1 MVLARGG
8 RFAIF
13 SGFAG
18 AAAHHE
24 DQSSHQAADDGDE
37 GRDDK
42 VFHATNY
49 RFLSDSRGRS
59 DMSAQ
64 STRFWIVTLATV
76 ATMAVTAALGFWQLD
91 RAGQKRA
98 LQEQLDQNQA
108 VLDENLLIELVNR
121 LRPQHPKDAEQ
132 VTQQIKSLIK
142 ILLLTPNSA
151 NLLQNFLLKL
161 ISQYKQISL
170 YADSGI
176 LSLDGFWNQF
186 SQRIG
191 AHFLP
196 LVEDGDQLKTL
207 VGKVF
212 HQETDSE
219 WLDLIDNQD
228 WITLFNLLNE
238 SQSHTVE
245 NQISKTE
252 LVKAIT
258 VLSYRISGIGL
269 YPEFINAQ
277 PDLTEYESPFLVQN
291 REIVEFIEK
300 YKKQIDDPNTVIVLP
315 PPDASQAFVM
325 LDQCREVVLKIRR
338 ATKRI
343 GVSVSLTYL
352 LSLLEQAIDRIELLL
367 SLLVSKNDIRYLAL
381 GELLSDFT
389 KAHYDEKS
397 VRHLL
402 SSTSELI
409 ALQVTENASKT
420 GEHYVSTD
428 KAGFWGMYKA
438 AAGAGAIIATMAT
451 LKILT
456 ARLVL
461 APFTHAF
468 LYSMNY
474 ALGFMLIHVVH
485 FTVATKQPA
494 MTAAALAATVQ
505 HQKGSKTAQIAELA
519 SLIINIIRTQF
530 IAILGNISIAIP
542 VAALITFLWQ
552 YNLHEPLLS
561 STKAAKTLHD
571 LNPFT
576 SLAVP
581 HAAIAGV
588 CLFFSGLLAGYFDNL
603 AIYRKVGPRL
613 KQHQRLKR
621 WMGQQRLDK
630 FANYIQTN
638 LGALAGNFLFGIM
651 LGSMGTIGFI
661 LGLPLD
667 IRHIAFA
674 SANFIQGLMTIGS
687 PDIGLITVSFLGVM
701 LIGLT
706 NLFVSFTLTIIV
718 ALRARRVRFA
728 QWKPLAKLVMT
739 HFLTRPSDFFWPP
752 NQPVQ
757 LEERNK
763 TEQKVRH

>member
-1 MVLARGG
+1 MHL
-8 RFAIF
+8 
-13 SGFAG
+13 
-18 AAAHHE
+18 
-24 DQSSHQAADDGDE
+24 
-37 GRDDK
+37 
-42 VFHATNY
+42 T
-49 RFLSDSRGRS
+49 LSDLFLKMQ
-59 DMSAQ
+59 D
-64 STRFWIVTLATV
+64 
-76 ATMAVTAALGFWQLD
+76 
-91 RAGQKRA
+91 
-98 LQEQLDQNQA
+98 QLDQPQA
-108 VLDENLLIELVNR
+108 VLDEQLLIELVDR
-121 LRPQHPKDAEQ
+121 IRPKNPNNADEVKQRIHA
-132 VTQQIKSLIK
+132 LIK
-142 ILLLTPNSA
+142 ILLLTPTSA
-151 NLLQNFLLKL
+151 ILLQNFLLKL
-161 ISQYKQISL
+161 ISQYKQLSL

-176 LSLDGFWNQF
+176 LSLDGFWNQLG
-186 SQRIG
+186 QRLG

-196 LVEDGDQLKTL
+196 LVEDGQQLKTL
-207 VGKVF
+207 IGKVF
-212 HQETDSE
+212 HQENDSE
-219 WLDLIDNQD
+219 WLDLIENQD
-228 WITLFNLLNE
+228 WITLFNLLGE
-238 SQSHTVE
+238 SQSNTRE
-245 NQISKTE
+245 KQISKNE
-252 LVKAIT
+252 LIKAIT

-277 PDLTEYESPFLVQN
+277 PEITEYESPFLVQN

-300 YKKQIDDPNTVIVLP
+300 YKKQIDDQDAVAVLP

-343 GVSVSLTYL
+343 GVSISLTYL

-367 SLLVSKNDIRYLAL
+367 TLLASKNDARYTAL
-381 GELLSDFT
+381 GELIVDLT
-389 KAHYDEKS
+389 KAHYNEKS

-402 SSTSELI
+402 TSTSELI

-428 KAGFWGMYKA
+428 KAGFFGMYKA

-461 APFTHAF
+461 APFGHAF

-474 ALGFMLIHVVH
+474 ALGFMLIHVLH

-494 MTAAALAATVQ
+494 MTAAALASTVQ
-505 HQKGSKTAQIAELA
+505 QQKGSKTAQIAELA
-519 SLIINIIRTQF
+519 ALIINIIRTQF

-542 VAALITFLWQ
+542 TAALITYLWQ
-552 YNLHEPLLS
+552 YNLGEPLLNHAKS
-561 STKAAKTLHD
+561 AALLHS

-588 CLFFSGLLAGYFDNL
+588 CLFFSGLIAGYFDNL
-603 AIYRKVGPRL
+603 AVYRKVGPRL
-613 KQHQRLKR
+613 KQHRRLKR

-630 FANYIQTN
+630 FANYIETN

-674 SANFIQGLMTIGS
+674 SANFIQGLMTIGG
-687 PDIGLITVSFLGVM
+687 PDIGLILVSFLGVM

-728 QWKPLAKLVMT
+728 QWKPLAKLVTT

-752 NQPVQ
+752 KQPVEV
-757 LEERNK
+757 EEQTKNASS
-763 TEQKVRH
+763 HH

>member
-1 MVLARGG
+1 MHL
-8 RFAIF
+8 
-13 SGFAG
+13 
-18 AAAHHE
+18 
-24 DQSSHQAADDGDE
+24 
-37 GRDDK
+37 
-42 VFHATNY
+42 N
-49 RFLSDSRGRS
+49 LSDLFLK
-59 DMSAQ
+59 M
-64 STRFWIVTLATV
+64 
-76 ATMAVTAALGFWQLD
+76 
-91 RAGQKRA
+91 
-98 LQEQLDQNQA
+98 QEQLDQTQT
-108 VLDENLLIELVNR
+108 VLDENLIIELVNR
-121 LRPQHPKDAEQ
+121 LRPKNPNDAEEVKQ
-132 VTQQIKSLIK
+132 RIHTFIRT
-142 ILLLTPNSA
+142 LLLTPTSA
-151 NLLQNFLLKL
+151 ILLQNFLLKL
-161 ISQYKQISL
+161 ISQYKQLSL

-176 LSLDGFWNQF
+176 LSLDGFWNQL
-186 SQRIG
+186 SQRLG

-196 LVEDGDQLKTL
+196 LVEDGQQLRTL
-207 VGKVF
+207 VGKIF
-212 HQETDSE
+212 HQENDYE
-219 WLDLIDNQD
+219 WLDLIEKQD
-228 WITLFNLLNE
+228 WISLFSLISE
-238 SQSHTVE
+238 SQSNTIE
-245 NQISKTE
+245 KQISKNE
-252 LVKAIT
+252 LIKAIT

-277 PDLTEYESPFLVQN
+277 PEITEYESPFLVQN

-300 YKKQIDDPNTVIVLP
+300 YKKQIDDQDAVVVMP

-325 LDQCREVVLKIRR
+325 LDQCREAVLKIRR
-338 ATKRI
+338 ATRRI
-343 GVSVSLTYL
+343 GVSISLTYL

-367 SLLVSKNDIRYLAL
+367 SLLASKDEVRYVAL
-381 GELLSDFT
+381 GELLIDVT

-428 KAGFWGMYKA
+428 KAGFFGMYKA

-461 APFTHAF
+461 APFGHAF

-474 ALGFMLIHVVH
+474 ALGFMLIHVLH

-494 MTAAALAATVQ
+494 MTAAALASTVQ
-505 HQKGSKTAQIAELA
+505 QQKGSKTAQIAELA
-519 SLIINIIRTQF
+519 ALIINIIRTQF

-542 VAALITFLWQ
+542 TAALITFLWQ
-552 YNLHEPLLS
+552 YNLDEPLLNH
-561 STKAAKTLHD
+561 TKSAAVLHS

-588 CLFFSGLLAGYFDNL
+588 CLFLSGLLAGYFDNL

-613 KQHQRLKR
+613 KQHHRLKR
-621 WMGQQRLDK
+621 LMGQQRLDK
-630 FANYIQTN
+630 FATYIETN

-687 PDIGLITVSFLGVM
+687 PDLALIIVSFLGVM

-752 NQPVQ
+752 KQPIEV
-757 LEERNK
+757 EEQS
-763 TEQKVRH
+763 TTGSKVRH

>member
-1 MVLARGG
+1 MHL
-8 RFAIF
+8 
-13 SGFAG
+13 
-18 AAAHHE
+18 
-24 DQSSHQAADDGDE
+24 
-37 GRDDK
+37 
-42 VFHATNY
+42 T
-49 RFLSDSRGRS
+49 LSDLFLK
-59 DMSAQ
+59 M
-64 STRFWIVTLATV
+64 
-76 ATMAVTAALGFWQLD
+76 
-91 RAGQKRA
+91 
-98 LQEQLDQNQA
+98 QEQLDQPQA
-108 VLDENLLIELVNR
+108 ILDEQLLIELVNR
-121 LRPQHPKDAEQ
+121 IRPKNSNDADEVKQ
-132 VTQQIKSLIK
+132 RIHALIK
-142 ILLLTPNSA
+142 ILLLTPTSA
-151 NLLQNFLLKL
+151 ILLQNFLLKL
-161 ISQYKQISL
+161 ISQYKQLSL

-176 LSLDGFWNQF
+176 LSLDGFWNQLG
-186 SQRIG
+186 QRLG

-196 LVEDGDQLKTL
+196 LVEDGQQLKTL
-207 VGKVF
+207 IGKVF
-212 HQETDSE
+212 HQENDSE
-219 WLDLIDNQD
+219 WLDLIENQG
-228 WITLFNLLNE
+228 WITLFNLLGE
-238 SQSHTVE
+238 SQSNTIE
-245 NQISKTE
+245 KQISKNE
-252 LVKAIT
+252 LIKAIT

-277 PDLTEYESPFLVQN
+277 PEITEYESPFLVQN

-300 YKKQIDDPNTVIVLP
+300 YKKQIDNQDAVAVLP

-343 GVSVSLTYL
+343 GVSISLTYL

-367 SLLVSKNDIRYLAL
+367 TLLASKNDPRYTAL
-381 GELLSDFT
+381 GELIVDLT
-389 KAHYDEKS
+389 KAHYNEKS

-402 SSTSELI
+402 TSTSELI

-428 KAGFWGMYKA
+428 KAGFFGMYKA

-461 APFTHAF
+461 APFGHAF

-474 ALGFMLIHVVH
+474 ALGFMLIHVLH

-494 MTAAALAATVQ
+494 MTAAALASTVQ
-505 HQKGSKTAQIAELA
+505 QQKGSKTAQIAELA
-519 SLIINIIRTQF
+519 ALIINIIRTQF

-542 VAALITFLWQ
+542 TAALITFLWQ
-552 YNLHEPLLS
+552 YNLGEPLLNHAKS
-561 STKAAKTLHD
+561 AALLHS

-588 CLFFSGLLAGYFDNL
+588 CLFFSGLIAGYFDNL
-603 AIYRKVGPRL
+603 AVYRKVGPRL
-613 KQHQRLKR
+613 KQHRQLKR

-630 FANYIQTN
+630 FANYIETN

-674 SANFIQGLMTIGS
+674 SANFIQGLMTIGG
-687 PDIGLITVSFLGVM
+687 PDIGLILVSFLGVM

-728 QWKPLAKLVMT
+728 QWKPLAKLVTT

-752 NQPVQ
+752 RQPVEV
-757 LEERNK
+757 EEQSKNASS
-763 TEQKVRH
+763 HH

>member
-1 MVLARGG
+1 MHL
-8 RFAIF
+8 
-13 SGFAG
+13 
-18 AAAHHE
+18 
-24 DQSSHQAADDGDE
+24 
-37 GRDDK
+37 
-42 VFHATNY
+42 T
-49 RFLSDSRGRS
+49 LSDLFLK
-59 DMSAQ
+59 M
-64 STRFWIVTLATV
+64 
-76 ATMAVTAALGFWQLD
+76 
-91 RAGQKRA
+91 
-98 LQEQLDQNQA
+98 QEQLDQPQA
-108 VLDENLLIELVNR
+108 VLDEQLLIELINR
-121 LRPQHPKDAEQ
+121 IRPKNSNDADEVKQ
-132 VTQQIKSLIK
+132 RIHALIK
-142 ILLLTPNSA
+142 ILLLTPTSA
-151 NLLQNFLLKL
+151 ILLQNFLLKL
-161 ISQYKQISL
+161 ISQYKQLSL

-176 LSLDGFWNQF
+176 LSLDGFWNQLG
-186 SQRIG
+186 QRLG

-196 LVEDGDQLKTL
+196 LVEDGQQLKTL
-207 VGKVF
+207 IGKVF
-212 HQETDSE
+212 HQENDGE
-219 WLDLIDNQD
+219 WLDLIENQD
-228 WITLFNLLNE
+228 WITLFNLLGE
-238 SQSHTVE
+238 SQSNTIE
-245 NQISKTE
+245 KQISKNE
-252 LVKAIT
+252 LIKAIT

-277 PDLTEYESPFLVQN
+277 PEITEYESPFLVQN

-300 YKKQIDDPNTVIVLP
+300 YKKQIDDQDAVVVLP

-343 GVSVSLTYL
+343 GVSISLTYL

-367 SLLVSKNDIRYLAL
+367 TLLASKNDARYTAL
-381 GELLSDFT
+381 GELIVDLT
-389 KAHYDEKS
+389 KAHYNEKS

-402 SSTSELI
+402 TSTSELI

-428 KAGFWGMYKA
+428 KAGFFGMYKA

-461 APFTHAF
+461 APFGHAF

-474 ALGFMLIHVVH
+474 ALGFMLIHVLH

-494 MTAAALAATVQ
+494 MTAAALASTVQ
-505 HQKGSKTAQIAELA
+505 QQKGSKTAQIAELA
-519 SLIINIIRTQF
+519 ALIINIIRTQF

-542 VAALITFLWQ
+542 TAALITFLWQ
-552 YNLHEPLLS
+552 YNLGEPLLNHAKS
-561 STKAAKTLHD
+561 AALLHS

-588 CLFFSGLLAGYFDNL
+588 CLFFSGLIAGYFDNL
-603 AIYRKVGPRL
+603 AVYRKVGPRL
-613 KQHQRLKR
+613 KQHRRLKR
-621 WMGQQRLDK
+621 WMGQPRLDK
-630 FANYIQTN
+630 FANYIETN

-674 SANFIQGLMTIGS
+674 SANFIQGLMTIGG
-687 PDIGLITVSFLGVM
+687 PDIGLILVSFLGVM

-728 QWKPLAKLVMT
+728 QWKPLAKLVTT

-752 NQPVQ
+752 KQPVEV
-757 LEERNK
+757 EEQNK
-763 TEQKVRH
+763 NASSSH

>member
-1 MVLARGG
+1 MHL
-8 RFAIF
+8 
-13 SGFAG
+13 
-18 AAAHHE
+18 
-24 DQSSHQAADDGDE
+24 
-37 GRDDK
+37 
-42 VFHATNY
+42 T
-49 RFLSDSRGRS
+49 LSDLFLK
-59 DMSAQ
+59 M
-64 STRFWIVTLATV
+64 
-76 ATMAVTAALGFWQLD
+76 
-91 RAGQKRA
+91 
-98 LQEQLDQNQA
+98 QEQLDQNQA
-108 VLDENLLIELVNR
+108 VLDENIIIELINR
-121 LRPQHPKDAEQ
+121 LRPKNPKDADE
-132 VTQQIKSLIK
+132 VKQQIQGFIK
-142 ILLLTPNSA
+142 ILLLTPTSA
-151 NLLQNFLLKL
+151 LLLQNFLLKL

-176 LSLDGFWNQF
+176 LSLDGFWNQL
-186 SQRIG
+186 SQRLG

-196 LVEDGDQLKTL
+196 LVEDGQQLKTL
-207 VGKVF
+207 IGKVF
-212 HQETDSE
+212 YQETDSQ
-219 WLDLIDNQD
+219 WLDLIENQD
-228 WITLFNLLNE
+228 WITLFNLLAE
-238 SQSHTVE
+238 SQSNTVE
-245 NQISKTE
+245 KQISKNE
-252 LVKAIT
+252 LIKAIT

-277 PDLTEYESPFLVQN
+277 PDIIEYESPFLVQN

-300 YKKQIDDPNTVIVLP
+300 YKKQIDDQDAVVVMP

-367 SLLVSKNDIRYLAL
+367 SLLASKNEIRHLAL
-381 GELLSDFT
+381 GELLTDFT

-402 SSTSELI
+402 SSTSELV

-428 KAGFWGMYKA
+428 RAGFLGMYKA
-438 AAGAGAIIATMAT
+438 AAGAGAIIAMMAT

-474 ALGFMLIHVVH
+474 ALGFMLIHVLH

-519 SLIINIIRTQF
+519 ALIINIIRTQF

-561 STKAAKTLHD
+561 STKATKTLHD

-581 HAAIAGV
+581 HAAIAGI

-613 KQHQRLKR
+613 KQHHRLKR

-630 FANYIQTN
+630 FANYIETN

-687 PDIGLITVSFLGVM
+687 PDIGLIIVSFLGVM

-752 NQPVQ
+752 SQPLQ
-757 LEERNK
+757 LEEQNK

>member
-1 MVLARGG
+1 MHL
-8 RFAIF
+8 
-13 SGFAG
+13 
-18 AAAHHE
+18 
-24 DQSSHQAADDGDE
+24 
-37 GRDDK
+37 
-42 VFHATNY
+42 T
-49 RFLSDSRGRS
+49 LSDLFLK
-59 DMSAQ
+59 M
-64 STRFWIVTLATV
+64 
-76 ATMAVTAALGFWQLD
+76 
-91 RAGQKRA
+91 
-98 LQEQLDQNQA
+98 QEQLDQPQA
-108 VLDENLLIELVNR
+108 ILDEQLLIELVNR
-121 LRPQHPKDAEQ
+121 IRPKNSNDADEVKQ
-132 VTQQIKSLIK
+132 RIHALIK
-142 ILLLTPNSA
+142 ILLLTPTSA
-151 NLLQNFLLKL
+151 ILLQNFLLKL
-161 ISQYKQISL
+161 ISQYKQLSL

-176 LSLDGFWNQF
+176 LSLDGFWNQLG
-186 SQRIG
+186 QRLG

-196 LVEDGDQLKTL
+196 LVEDGQQLKTL
-207 VGKVF
+207 IGKVF
-212 HQETDSE
+212 HQENDSE
-219 WLDLIDNQD
+219 WLDLIENQD
-228 WITLFNLLNE
+228 WITLFNLLGE
-238 SQSHTVE
+238 SQSNTKEKQV
-245 NQISKTE
+245 SKNE
-252 LVKAIT
+252 LIKAIT

-277 PDLTEYESPFLVQN
+277 PEITEYESPFLVQN

-300 YKKQIDDPNTVIVLP
+300 YKKQIDDQDAVVVLP

-343 GVSVSLTYL
+343 GVSISLTYL

-367 SLLVSKNDIRYLAL
+367 TLLASQNDARYTAL
-381 GELLSDFT
+381 GELIVDLT
-389 KAHYDEKS
+389 KAHYNEKS

-402 SSTSELI
+402 TSTSELI

-428 KAGFWGMYKA
+428 KAGFFGMYKA

-461 APFTHAF
+461 APFGHAF

-474 ALGFMLIHVVH
+474 ALGFMLIHVLH

-494 MTAAALAATVQ
+494 MTAAALASTVQ
-505 HQKGSKTAQIAELA
+505 QQKGSKTAQIAELA
-519 SLIINIIRTQF
+519 ALIINIIRTQF

-542 VAALITFLWQ
+542 TAALITFLWQ
-552 YNLHEPLLS
+552 YNLGEPLLNH
-561 STKAAKTLHD
+561 TKSAALLHS

-588 CLFFSGLLAGYFDNL
+588 CLFFSGLIAGYFDNL
-603 AIYRKVGPRL
+603 AVYRKVGPRL
-613 KQHQRLKR
+613 KQHRRLKR

-630 FANYIQTN
+630 FANYIETN

-674 SANFIQGLMTIGS
+674 SANFIQGLMTIGG
-687 PDIGLITVSFLGVM
+687 PDIGLILVSFLGVM

-728 QWKPLAKLVMT
+728 QWKPLAKLVTT

-752 NQPVQ
+752 KQPVEV
-757 LEERNK
+757 EEQSKN
-763 TEQKVRH
+763 VSSHH